1 MDRTSQFEIQLSNRT
16 GAVFSGR
23 PFFEQKG
30 SFMAKKI
37 IRLPRTKE
45 QKQANRERN
54 ERANRTILS
63 RTLILMVLCGVIAFV
78 PLIGTLYNLM
88 ITQHD
93 YYNEKAIKNQTR
105 STNLTAARGVIYDA
119 NMNVLASS
127 STVETVFI
135 DPNEI
140 AEQMKKPENSNLLDQ
155 IARGLGEILD
165 VEPSFVYEQAADK
178 QYRYKVISRKISEEL
193 ADEVRAFVS
202 ENKITGVYLETDLKR
217 YYPNSSLAA
226 QALGFVSS
234 DNNGSE
240 GLEAYYNEELSGTA
254 GKVVTSKGNYGSE
267 MPYTYEKYY
276 DASDG
281 CSLVTTI
288 DATVQAYVE
297 KNLQNAIDKYD
308 IKNGAFCIV
317 MDVNTGEI
325 KAMATLGSYDP
336 NNYLEIYDDAAAALL
351 ENERDA
357 ALSLPEASDAYKAAI
372 EQYKQDVASARM
384 AQWRNRCVSDGYEP
398 GSTFK
403 LITLASAIDSGAVTL
418 NDSFYCGG
426 QEKFAGREQ
435 ILNCWKSAGHGAQST
450 AQALG
455 NSCNI
460 AFGHIGLRMGGD
472 IFYDYLKAFGI
483 MEKTG
488 VDLPGEASGLFYE
501 RKYLNNPAQYG
512 TSYLITSSF
521 GQSFRI
527 TPMQLVRSVA
537 AIVNGGYVLE
547 PYIVSEVLDDDGN
560 MVERNEKTVL
570 RQVISQQTSETMRSL
585 MEQVVTEGTASAA
598 KTPGYRVGGK
608 TGTSEKLDEYDED
621 GNQVKDKIVSFI
633 GVAPIDDPKYV
644 VLVALDTPAYSQDS
658 EKYTLH
664 GMYISGGLMAAP
676 TVRDIFLDILPYLG
690 VEPDY
695 DSEDIRGINFTVPDV
710 ISMDESEAAALLA
723 EKTIT
728 YRIVGTGSTVT
739 DQLPAPGSQVPG
751 NSQIILYMGAEK
763 QQTVVEVPDFIGCSV
778 ADVNYLAANA
788 GLYVQ
793 AKGTDRTDVY
803 VLAAYQ
809 DIEPGTEVDR
819 GTTITVEF
827 SSTGASD

>member
-1 MDRTSQFEIQLSNRT
+1 
-16 GAVFSGR
+16 
-23 PFFEQKG
+23 
-30 SFMAKKI
+30 MARKI

-45 QKQANRERN
+45 QKQANREQN
-54 ERANRTILS
+54 QRANRTILR
-63 RTLILMVLCGVIAFV
+63 RTLVLMVLCGIVAFV
-78 PLIGTLYNLM
+78 PLIGTLYHLM
-88 ITQHD
+88 ITEHD

-105 STNLTAARGVIYDA
+105 STNLTATRGVIYDA

-140 AEQMKKPENSNLLDQ
+140 AEQMKQPENSNLLDQ

-178 QYRYKVISRKISEEL
+178 QYRYKVIKRKISEEL
-193 ADEVRAFVS
+193 ADEVRAFIS
-202 ENKITGVYLETDLKR
+202 ENSITGVYLETDLKR

-240 GLEAYYNEELSGTA
+240 GLEAYYNDELSGTA

-267 MPYTYEKYY
+267 MLYTYEKYY

-281 CSLVTTI
+281 SSLITTI
-288 DATVQAYVE
+288 DSTVQAYVE

-336 NNYLEIYDDAAAALL
+336 NNYLEIYDDTTALLL
-351 ENERDA
+351 ENERAA
-357 ALSLPEASDAYKAAI
+357 ALALPEASAAYEAAI
-372 EQYKQDVASARM
+372 ETYKQDVAAARM

-403 LITLASAIDSGAVTL
+403 LITLASALDSGTVTL

-426 QEKFAGREQ
+426 QEKFTGREQ
-435 ILNCWKSAGHGAQST
+435 ILNCWKSAGHGAQTT

-472 IFYDYLKAFGI
+472 TFYDYLKSFGV

-501 RKYLNNPAQYG
+501 RKYLNDPANYG

-527 TPMQLVRSVA
+527 TPMQLVRAVA

-547 PYIVSEVLDDDGN
+547 PYIVSEVVDADGN
-560 MVERNEKTVL
+560 TVEKNEKTVL
-570 RQVISQQTSETMRSL
+570 RQVISQQTSETMRTL

-598 KTPGYRVGGK
+598 RTPGYRVGGK
-608 TGTSEKLDEYDED
+608 TGTSEKLDEYDEN
-621 GNQVKDKIVSFI
+621 GQQVKDKIVSFV

-644 VLVALDTPAYSQDS
+644 VLVALDTPAYSENS
-658 EKYTLH
+658 EKYTVH

-695 DSEDIRGINFTVPDV
+695 GSEDIRGVNFTVPDV
-710 ISMDESEAAALLA
+710 IGMDETEAGELLA

-728 YRIVGTGSTVT
+728 YRVVGSGSVVT
-739 DQLPAPGSQVPG
+739 DQLPVAGSQVPG

-763 QQTVVEVPDFIGCSV
+763 QATRVEVPDFIGCSV
-778 ADVNYLAANA
+778 ADVNYLASNA

-809 DIEPGTEVDR
+809 DIDPGTEVDR

>member
-1 MDRTSQFEIQLSNRT
+1 
-16 GAVFSGR
+16 
-23 PFFEQKG
+23 
-30 SFMAKKI
+30 MARKI

-45 QKQANRERN
+45 QKQANREQN
-54 ERANRTILS
+54 QRANRTILR
-63 RTLILMVLCGVIAFV
+63 RTLVLMVLCGIVAFV
-78 PLIGTLYNLM
+78 PLIGTLYHLM
-88 ITQHD
+88 ITEHD

-105 STNLTAARGVIYDA
+105 STNLTATRGVIYDA

-140 AEQMKKPENSNLLDQ
+140 AEQMKQPENSNLLDQ

-178 QYRYKVISRKISEEL
+178 QYRYKVIKRKISEEL
-193 ADEVRAFVS
+193 ADEVRAFIS
-202 ENKITGVYLETDLKR
+202 ENSITGVYLETDLKR

-267 MPYTYEKYY
+267 MLYTYEKYY

-281 CSLVTTI
+281 SSLITTI
-288 DATVQAYVE
+288 DSTVQAYVE

-325 KAMATLGSYDP
+325 KAKATLGSYDP
-336 NNYLEIYDDAAAALL
+336 NNYLEIYDDTTALLL
-351 ENERDA
+351 ENERAA
-357 ALSLPEASDAYKAAI
+357 ALALPEASAAYEAAI
-372 EQYKQDVASARM
+372 ETYKQDVAAARM
-384 AQWRNRCVSDGYEP
+384 AQWRNRCVSDGYVP

-403 LITLASAIDSGAVTL
+403 LITLASALDSGAVTL

-426 QEKFAGREQ
+426 QEKFTGREQ
-435 ILNCWKSAGHGAQST
+435 ILNCWKSAGHGAQTT

-472 IFYDYLKAFGI
+472 TFYDYLKSFGV

-501 RKYLNNPAQYG
+501 RKYLNDPANYG

-527 TPMQLVRSVA
+527 TPMQLVRAVA

-547 PYIVSEVLDDDGN
+547 PYIVSEVVDADGN
-560 MVERNEKTVL
+560 TVEKNEKTVL
-570 RQVISQQTSETMRSL
+570 RQVISQQTSETMRTL

-598 KTPGYRVGGK
+598 RTPGYRVGGK
-608 TGTSEKLDEYDED
+608 TGTSEKLDEYDEN
-621 GNQVKDKIVSFI
+621 GQQVKDKIVSFV

-644 VLVALDTPAYSQDS
+644 VLVALDTPAYSENS
-658 EKYTLH
+658 EKYTVH

-695 DSEDIRGINFTVPDV
+695 GSEDIRGVNFTVPDV
-710 ISMDESEAAALLA
+710 IGMDETEAGELLA

-728 YRIVGTGSTVT
+728 YRVVGTGSVVT
-739 DQLPAPGSQVPG
+739 DQLPVAGSQVPG

-763 QQTVVEVPDFIGCSV
+763 QATRVEVPDFIGCSV
-778 ADVNYLAANA
+778 ADVNYLASNA

-809 DIEPGTEVDR
+809 DIDPGTEVDR

>member
-1 MDRTSQFEIQLSNRT
+1 
-16 GAVFSGR
+16 
-23 PFFEQKG
+23 
-30 SFMAKKI
+30 MARKI

-45 QKQANRERN
+45 QKQANREQN
-54 ERANRTILS
+54 QRANRTILR
-63 RTLILMVLCGVIAFV
+63 RTLVLMVLCGIVAFV
-78 PLIGTLYNLM
+78 PLIGTLYHLM
-88 ITQHD
+88 ITEHD

-105 STNLTAARGVIYDA
+105 STNLTATRGVIYDA

-140 AEQMKKPENSNLLDQ
+140 AEQMKQPENSNLLDQ

-178 QYRYKVISRKISEEL
+178 QYRYKVIKRKISEEL
-193 ADEVRAFVS
+193 ADEVRAFIS
-202 ENKITGVYLETDLKR
+202 ENSITGVYLETDLKR

-267 MPYTYEKYY
+267 MLYTYEKYY

-281 CSLVTTI
+281 SSLITTI
-288 DATVQAYVE
+288 DSTVQAYVE

-336 NNYLEIYDDAAAALL
+336 NNYLEIYDDTTALLL
-351 ENERDA
+351 ENERAA
-357 ALSLPEASDAYKAAI
+357 ALALPEASAAYEAAI
-372 EQYKQDVASARM
+372 ETYKQDVAAARM

-403 LITLASAIDSGAVTL
+403 LITLASALDSGAVTL
-418 NDSFYCGG
+418 NDSFYCSG
-426 QEKFAGREQ
+426 QEKFTGRKQ
-435 ILNCWKSAGHGAQST
+435 ILNCWKSAGHGAQTT

-472 IFYDYLKAFGI
+472 TFYDYLKSFGV

-501 RKYLNNPAQYG
+501 RKYLNDPANYG

-527 TPMQLVRSVA
+527 TPMQLVRAVA

-547 PYIVSEVLDDDGN
+547 PYIVSEVVDADGN
-560 MVERNEKTVL
+560 TVEKNEKTVL
-570 RQVISQQTSETMRSL
+570 RQVISQQTSETMRTL

-598 KTPGYRVGGK
+598 RTPGYRVGGK
-608 TGTSEKLDEYDED
+608 TGTSEKLDEYDEN
-621 GNQVKDKIVSFI
+621 GQQVKDKIVSFV

-644 VLVALDTPAYSQDS
+644 VLVALDTPAYSENS
-658 EKYTLH
+658 EKYTVH

-695 DSEDIRGINFTVPDV
+695 GSEDIRGVNFTVPDV
-710 ISMDESEAAALLA
+710 IGMDETEAGELLA

-728 YRIVGTGSTVT
+728 YRVVGSGSVVT
-739 DQLPAPGSQVPG
+739 DQLPVAGSQVPG

-763 QQTVVEVPDFIGCSV
+763 QATRVEVPDFIGCSV
-778 ADVNYLAANA
+778 ADVNYLASNA

-809 DIEPGTEVDR
+809 DIDPGTEVDR

>member
-1 MDRTSQFEIQLSNRT
+1 
-16 GAVFSGR
+16 
-23 PFFEQKG
+23 
-30 SFMAKKI
+30 MARKI

-45 QKQANRERN
+45 QKQANREQN
-54 ERANRTILS
+54 QRANRTILR
-63 RTLILMVLCGVIAFV
+63 RTLVLMVLCGIVAFV
-78 PLIGTLYNLM
+78 PLIGTLYHLM
-88 ITQHD
+88 ITEHD

-105 STNLTAARGVIYDA
+105 STNLAATRGVIYDA

-140 AEQMKKPENSNLLDQ
+140 AEQMKQPENSNLLDQ

-178 QYRYKVISRKISEEL
+178 QYRYKVIKRKISEEL
-193 ADEVRAFVS
+193 ADEVRAFIS
-202 ENKITGVYLETDLKR
+202 ENSITGVYLETDLKR

-267 MPYTYEKYY
+267 MLYTYEKYY

-281 CSLVTTI
+281 SSLITTI
-288 DATVQAYVE
+288 DSTVQAYVE

-336 NNYLEIYDDAAAALL
+336 NNYLEIYDDTTALLL
-351 ENERDA
+351 ENERAA
-357 ALSLPEASDAYKAAI
+357 ALALPEASAAYEAAI
-372 EQYKQDVASARM
+372 ETYKQDVAAARM

-403 LITLASAIDSGAVTL
+403 LITLASALDSGAVTL

-426 QEKFAGREQ
+426 QEKFTGREQ
-435 ILNCWKSAGHGAQST
+435 ILNCWKSAGHGAQTT

-472 IFYDYLKAFGI
+472 TFYDYLKSFGV

-501 RKYLNNPAQYG
+501 RKYLNDPANYG

-527 TPMQLVRSVA
+527 TPMQLVRAVA

-547 PYIVSEVLDDDGN
+547 PYIVSEVVDADGN
-560 MVERNEKTVL
+560 TVEKNEKTVL
-570 RQVISQQTSETMRSL
+570 RQVISQQTSETMRTL

-598 KTPGYRVGGK
+598 RTPGYRVGGK
-608 TGTSEKLDEYDED
+608 TGTSEKLDEYDEN
-621 GNQVKDKIVSFI
+621 GQQVKDKIVSFV

-644 VLVALDTPAYSQDS
+644 VLVALDTPAYSENS
-658 EKYTLH
+658 EKYTVH

-695 DSEDIRGINFTVPDV
+695 GSEDIRGVNFTVPDV
-710 ISMDESEAAALLA
+710 IGMDETEAGELLA

-728 YRIVGTGSTVT
+728 YRVVGTGSVVT
-739 DQLPAPGSQVPG
+739 DQLPVAGSQVPG

-763 QQTVVEVPDFIGCSV
+763 QATRVEVPDFIGCSV
-778 ADVNYLAANA
+778 ADVNYLASNA

-809 DIEPGTEVDR
+809 DIDPGTEVDR

>member
-1 MDRTSQFEIQLSNRT
+1 
-16 GAVFSGR
+16 
-23 PFFEQKG
+23 
-30 SFMAKKI
+30 MARKI

-45 QKQANRERN
+45 QKQANREQN
-54 ERANRTILS
+54 QRANRTILR
-63 RTLILMVLCGVIAFV
+63 RTLVLMVLCGIVAFV
-78 PLIGTLYNLM
+78 PLIGTLYHLM
-88 ITQHD
+88 ITEHD

-105 STNLTAARGVIYDA
+105 STNLTATRGVIYDA

-140 AEQMKKPENSNLLDQ
+140 AEQMKQPENSNLLDQ

-178 QYRYKVISRKISEEL
+178 QYRYKIIKRKISEEL
-193 ADEVRAFVS
+193 ADEVRAFIS
-202 ENKITGVYLETDLKR
+202 ENSITGVYLETDLKR

-267 MPYTYEKYY
+267 MLYTYEKYY

-281 CSLVTTI
+281 SSLITTI
-288 DATVQAYVE
+288 DSTVQAYVE

-336 NNYLEIYDDAAAALL
+336 NNYLEIYDDTTALLL
-351 ENERDA
+351 ENERAA
-357 ALSLPEASDAYKAAI
+357 ALALPEASAAYEAAI
-372 EQYKQDVASARM
+372 ETYKQDVAAARM

-403 LITLASAIDSGAVTL
+403 LITLASALDSGAVTL

-426 QEKFAGREQ
+426 QEKFTGREQ
-435 ILNCWKSAGHGAQST
+435 ILNCWKSAGHGAQTT

-472 IFYDYLKAFGI
+472 TFYDYLKSFGV

-501 RKYLNNPAQYG
+501 RKYLNDPANYG

-527 TPMQLVRSVA
+527 TPMQLVRAVA

-547 PYIVSEVLDDDGN
+547 PYIVSEVVDADGN
-560 MVERNEKTVL
+560 TVEKNEKTVL
-570 RQVISQQTSETMRSL
+570 RQVISQQTSETMRTL

-598 KTPGYRVGGK
+598 RTPGYRVGGK
-608 TGTSEKLDEYDED
+608 TGTSEKLDEYDEN
-621 GNQVKDKIVSFI
+621 GQQVKDKIVSFV

-644 VLVALDTPAYSQDS
+644 VLVALDTPAYSENS
-658 EKYTLH
+658 EKYTVH

-695 DSEDIRGINFTVPDV
+695 GSEDIRGVNFTVPDV
-710 ISMDESEAAALLA
+710 IGMDETEAGELLA

-728 YRIVGTGSTVT
+728 YRVVGTGSVVT
-739 DQLPAPGSQVPG
+739 DQLPVAGSQVPG

-763 QQTVVEVPDFIGCSV
+763 QATRVEVPDFIGCSV
-778 ADVNYLAANA
+778 ADVNYLASNA

-809 DIEPGTEVDR
+809 DIDPGTEVDR

>member
-1 MDRTSQFEIQLSNRT
+1 
-16 GAVFSGR
+16 
-23 PFFEQKG
+23 
-30 SFMAKKI
+30 MARKI

-45 QKQANRERN
+45 QKQANREQN
-54 ERANRTILS
+54 QRANRTILR
-63 RTLILMVLCGVIAFV
+63 RTLVLMVLCGIVAFV
-78 PLIGTLYNLM
+78 PLIGTLYHLM
-88 ITQHD
+88 ITEHD

-105 STNLTAARGVIYDA
+105 STNLTATRGVIYDA

-140 AEQMKKPENSNLLDQ
+140 AEQMKQPENSNLLDQ

-178 QYRYKVISRKISEEL
+178 QYRYKVIKRKISEEL
-193 ADEVRAFVS
+193 ADEVRAFIS
-202 ENKITGVYLETDLKR
+202 ENSITGVYLETDLKR

-240 GLEAYYNEELSGTA
+240 GLEAYYNEELSGAA

-267 MPYTYEKYY
+267 MLYTYEKYY

-281 CSLVTTI
+281 SSLITTI
-288 DATVQAYVE
+288 DSTVQAYVE

-336 NNYLEIYDDAAAALL
+336 NNYLEIYDDTTALLL
-351 ENERDA
+351 ENERAA
-357 ALSLPEASDAYKAAI
+357 ALALPEASAAYEAAI
-372 EQYKQDVASARM
+372 ETYKQDVAAARM

-403 LITLASAIDSGAVTL
+403 LITLASALDSGAVTL

-426 QEKFAGREQ
+426 QEKFTGREQ
-435 ILNCWKSAGHGAQST
+435 ILNCWKSAGHGAQTT

-472 IFYDYLKAFGI
+472 TFYDYLKSFGV

-501 RKYLNNPAQYG
+501 RKYLNDPANYG

-527 TPMQLVRSVA
+527 TPMQLVRAVA

-547 PYIVSEVLDDDGN
+547 PYIVSEVVDADGN
-560 MVERNEKTVL
+560 TVEKNEKTVL
-570 RQVISQQTSETMRSL
+570 RQVISQQTSETMRTL

-598 KTPGYRVGGK
+598 RTPGYHVGGK
-608 TGTSEKLDEYDED
+608 TGTSEKLDEYDEN
-621 GNQVKDKIVSFI
+621 GQQVKDKIVSFV

-644 VLVALDTPAYSQDS
+644 VLVALDTPAYSENS
-658 EKYTLH
+658 EKYTVH

-695 DSEDIRGINFTVPDV
+695 GSEDIRGVNFTVPDV
-710 ISMDESEAAALLA
+710 IGMDETEAGELLA

-728 YRIVGTGSTVT
+728 YRVVGTGSVVT
-739 DQLPAPGSQVPG
+739 DQLPVAGSQVPG

-763 QQTVVEVPDFIGCSV
+763 QATRVEVPDFIGCSV
-778 ADVNYLAANA
+778 ADVNYLASNA

-809 DIEPGTEVDR
+809 DIDPGTEVDR

>member
-1 MDRTSQFEIQLSNRT
+1 
-16 GAVFSGR
+16 
-23 PFFEQKG
+23 
-30 SFMAKKI
+30 MARKI

-45 QKQANRERN
+45 QKQANREQN
-54 ERANRTILS
+54 QRANRTILR
-63 RTLILMVLCGVIAFV
+63 RTLVLMVLCGIVAFV
-78 PLIGTLYNLM
+78 PLIGTLYHLM
-88 ITQHD
+88 ITEHD

-105 STNLTAARGVIYDA
+105 STNLTATRGVIYDA

-140 AEQMKKPENSNLLDQ
+140 AEQMKQPENSNLLDQ

-178 QYRYKVISRKISEEL
+178 QYRYKVIKRKISEEL
-193 ADEVRAFVS
+193 ADEVRAFIS
-202 ENKITGVYLETDLKR
+202 ENSITGVYLETDLKR

-267 MPYTYEKYY
+267 MLYTYEKYY

-281 CSLVTTI
+281 SSLITTI
-288 DATVQAYVE
+288 DSTVQAYVE

-336 NNYLEIYDDAAAALL
+336 NNYLEIYDDTTALLL
-351 ENERDA
+351 ENERAA
-357 ALSLPEASDAYKAAI
+357 ALALPEASAAYEAAI
-372 EQYKQDVASARM
+372 ETYKQDVAAARM

-403 LITLASAIDSGAVTL
+403 LITLASALDSGAVTL

-426 QEKFAGREQ
+426 QEKFTGREQ
-435 ILNCWKSAGHGAQST
+435 ILNCWKSAGHGAQTT

-455 NSCNI
+455 NSCSI

-472 IFYDYLKAFGI
+472 TFYDYLKSFGV

-501 RKYLNNPAQYG
+501 RKYLNDPANYG

-527 TPMQLVRSVA
+527 TPMQLVRAVA

-547 PYIVSEVLDDDGN
+547 PYIVSEVVDADGN
-560 MVERNEKTVL
+560 TVEKNEKTVL
-570 RQVISQQTSETMRSL
+570 RQVISQQTSETMRTL

-598 KTPGYRVGGK
+598 RTPGYRVGGK
-608 TGTSEKLDEYDED
+608 TGTSEKLDEYDEN
-621 GNQVKDKIVSFI
+621 GQQVKDKIVSFV

-644 VLVALDTPAYSQDS
+644 VLVALDTPAYSENS
-658 EKYTLH
+658 EKYTVH

-695 DSEDIRGINFTVPDV
+695 GSEDIRGVNFTVPDV
-710 ISMDESEAAALLA
+710 IGMDETEAGELLA

-728 YRIVGTGSTVT
+728 YRVVGTGSVVT
-739 DQLPAPGSQVPG
+739 DQLPVAGSQVPG

-763 QQTVVEVPDFIGCSV
+763 QATRVEVPDFIGCSV
-778 ADVNYLAANA
+778 ADVNYLASNA

-809 DIEPGTEVDR
+809 DIDPGTEVDR

>member
-1 MDRTSQFEIQLSNRT
+1 
-16 GAVFSGR
+16 
-23 PFFEQKG
+23 
-30 SFMAKKI
+30 MAKKI

-45 QKQANRERN
+45 QQQANRERN

-63 RTLILMVLCGVIAFV
+63 RTLILMILCGVIAFI

-193 ADEVRAFVS
+193 ADEVRAFIS
-202 ENKITGVYLETDLKR
+202 ENKITGVYLESDLKR

-240 GLEAYYNEELSGTA
+240 GLEAYYNDELSGTA

-267 MPYTYEKYY
+267 MLYTYEKYY

-281 CSLVTTI
+281 SSLITTI
-288 DATVQAYVE
+288 DSTVQAYVE

-336 NNYLEIYDDAAAALL
+336 NNYLEIYDDTTALLL
-351 ENERDA
+351 ENERAA
-357 ALSLPEASDAYKAAI
+357 ALALPEASAAYEAAI
-372 EQYKQDVASARM
+372 ETYKQDVAAARM

-403 LITLASAIDSGAVTL
+403 LITLASALDSGAVTL

-426 QEKFAGREQ
+426 QEKFTGREQ
-435 ILNCWKSAGHGAQST
+435 ILNCWKSAGHGAQTT

-472 IFYDYLKAFGI
+472 TFYDYLKSFGI

-501 RKYLNNPAQYG
+501 RKYLNDPANYG

-527 TPMQLVRSVA
+527 TPMQLVRAVA

-547 PYIVSEVLDDDGN
+547 PYIVSEVVDADGN
-560 MVERNEKTVL
+560 TVEKNEKTVL
-570 RQVISQQTSETMRSL
+570 RQVISQQTSETMRTL

-598 KTPGYRVGGK
+598 RTPGYRVGGK
-608 TGTSEKLDEYDED
+608 TGTSEKLDEYDEN
-621 GNQVKDKIVSFI
+621 GQQVKDKIVSFV

-644 VLVALDTPAYSQDS
+644 VLVALDTPAYSENS
-658 EKYTLH
+658 EKYTVH

-695 DSEDIRGINFTVPDV
+695 GSEDIRGVNFTVPDV
-710 ISMDESEAAALLA
+710 IGMDETEAGELLA

-728 YRIVGTGSTVT
+728 YRVVGTGSVVT
-739 DQLPAPGSQVPG
+739 DQLPVAGSQVPG

-763 QQTVVEVPDFIGCSV
+763 QATRVEVPDFIGCSV
-778 ADVNYLAANA
+778 ADVNYLASNA

-809 DIEPGTEVDR
+809 DIDPGTEVDR

>member
-1 MDRTSQFEIQLSNRT
+1 
-16 GAVFSGR
+16 
-23 PFFEQKG
+23 
-30 SFMAKKI
+30 MAKKI

-45 QKQANRERN
+45 QIQANKEKN
-54 ERANRTILS
+54 QRANRTILR
-63 RTLILMVLCGVIAFV
+63 RTLVLMIVCGIVVFI
-78 PLIGTLYNLM
+78 PLIATLYNLM
-88 ITQHD
+88 ITEHD
-93 YYNEKAIKNQTR
+93 YYEERAIKNQTR
-105 STNLTAARGVIYDA
+105 STSLSASRGVIYDA

-178 QYRYKVISRKISEEL
+178 QYRYKIIKRKIPEEL
-193 ADEVRAFVS
+193 ADKVRAFIS
-202 ENKITGVYLETDLKR
+202 ENEITGVYLETDLQR

-226 QALGFVSS
+226 QAIGFVSS
-234 DNNGSE
+234 DNTGSE
-240 GLEAYYNEELSGTA
+240 GLEAYYNDELSGTA

-267 MPYTYEKYY
+267 MLYTYEKYY

-336 NNYLEIYDDAAAALL
+336 NNYLEIYDESVDLML
-351 ENERDA
+351 ENEHDA
-357 ALSLPEASDAYKAAI
+357 AISLPEASDAYKAAI
-372 EQYKQDVASARM
+372 EQNNADVAAARL

-403 LITLASAIDSGAVTL
+403 LITLASALDSGAITL

-426 QEKFAGREQ
+426 QEKFAGRDQ
-435 ILNCWKSAGHGAQST
+435 ILNCWKSAGHGAQTT

-460 AFGHIGLRMGGD
+460 AFGHIGMRMGGD
-472 IFYDYLKAFGI
+472 TFYDYLKAFGI

-488 VDLPGEASGLFYE
+488 VDLPGEGRGLFYD
-501 RKYLNNPAQYG
+501 KKTLTDTATYG

-537 AIVNGGYVLE
+537 AIVNGGYVLQ
-547 PYIVSEVLDDDGN
+547 PYVVSEVLDENGN
-560 MVERNEKTVL
+560 TVQTNEKTVL
-570 RQVISQQTSETMRSL
+570 RQVISQQTSETMRDL
-585 MEQVVTEGTASAA
+585 MEKVVTEGTASAA

-608 TGTSEKLDEYDED
+608 TGTSEKLDEYDEN
-621 GNQVKDKIVSFI
+621 GQQVKDKIVSFV

-644 VLVALDTPAYSQDS
+644 VLVALDTPAYSQNS
-658 EKYTLH
+658 EKYTVH

-695 DSEDIRGINFTVPDV
+695 SSEDIRGVNFTVPDV
-710 ISMDESEAAALLA
+710 IGMSETEAAALLS

-728 YRIVGTGSTVT
+728 YRTVGSGAVVT
-739 DQLPAPGSQVPG
+739 DQLPAAGNQVPG
-751 NSQIILYMGAEK
+751 NSEIILYFGAEK
-763 QQTVVEVPDFIGCSV
+763 QQTMVEVPDFSGCSV

-809 DIEPGTEVDR
+809 DIEAGTEVDR

>member
-1 MDRTSQFEIQLSNRT
+1 
-16 GAVFSGR
+16 
-23 PFFEQKG
+23 
-30 SFMAKKI
+30 MARKI

-45 QKQANRERN
+45 QKQANREQN
-54 ERANRTILS
+54 QRANRTILR
-63 RTLILMVLCGVIAFV
+63 RTLVLMVLCGIVAFV
-78 PLIGTLYNLM
+78 PLIGTLYHLM
-88 ITQHD
+88 ITEHD

-105 STNLTAARGVIYDA
+105 STNLTATRGVIYDA

-140 AEQMKKPENSNLLDQ
+140 AEQMKQPENSNLLDQ

-178 QYRYKVISRKISEEL
+178 QYRYKVIKRKISEEL
-193 ADEVRAFVS
+193 ADEVRAFIS
-202 ENKITGVYLETDLKR
+202 ENSITGVYLETDLKR

-267 MPYTYEKYY
+267 MLYTYEKYY

-281 CSLVTTI
+281 SSLITTI
-288 DATVQAYVE
+288 DSTVQAYVE

-336 NNYLEIYDDAAAALL
+336 NNYLEIYDDTTALLL
-351 ENERDA
+351 ENERAA
-357 ALSLPEASDAYKAAI
+357 ALALPEASAAYEAAI
-372 EQYKQDVASARM
+372 ETYKQDVAAARM

-403 LITLASAIDSGAVTL
+403 LITLASALDSGAVTL

-426 QEKFAGREQ
+426 QEKFTGREQ
-435 ILNCWKSAGHGAQST
+435 ILNCWKSAGHGAQTT

-472 IFYDYLKAFGI
+472 TFYDYLKSFGV

-501 RKYLNNPAQYG
+501 RKYLNDPANYG

-527 TPMQLVRSVA
+527 TPMQLVRAVA

-547 PYIVSEVLDDDGN
+547 PYIVSEVVDADGN
-560 MVERNEKTVL
+560 TVEKNEKTVL
-570 RQVISQQTSETMRSL
+570 RQVISQQTSETMRTL

-598 KTPGYRVGGK
+598 QTPGYRVGGK
-608 TGTSEKLDEYDED
+608 TGTSEKLDEYDEN
-621 GNQVKDKIVSFI
+621 GQQVKDKIVSFV

-644 VLVALDTPAYSQDS
+644 VLVALDTPAYSENS
-658 EKYTLH
+658 EKYTVH

-695 DSEDIRGINFTVPDV
+695 GSEDIRGVNFTVPDV
-710 ISMDESEAAALLA
+710 IGMDEAEAGELLA

-728 YRIVGTGSTVT
+728 YRVVGTGSVVT
-739 DQLPAPGSQVPG
+739 DQLPVAGSQVPG

-763 QQTVVEVPDFIGCSV
+763 QATRVEVPDFIGCSV
-778 ADVNYLAANA
+778 ADVNYLASNA

-809 DIEPGTEVDR
+809 DIDPGTEVDR

>member
-1 MDRTSQFEIQLSNRT
+1 
-16 GAVFSGR
+16 
-23 PFFEQKG
+23 
-30 SFMAKKI
+30 MARKI

-45 QKQANRERN
+45 QKQANREQN
-54 ERANRTILS
+54 QRANRTILR
-63 RTLILMVLCGVIAFV
+63 RTLVLMVLCGVIAFV
-78 PLIGTLYNLM
+78 PLIGTLYHLM
-88 ITQHD
+88 ITEHD

-105 STNLTAARGVIYDA
+105 STNLTATRGVIYDA

-140 AEQMKKPENSNLLDQ
+140 AEQMKQPENSNLLDQ

-178 QYRYKVISRKISEEL
+178 QYRYKVIKRKISEEL
-193 ADEVRAFVS
+193 ADEVRAFIS
-202 ENKITGVYLETDLKR
+202 ENSITGVYLETDLKR

-267 MPYTYEKYY
+267 MLYTYEKYY

-281 CSLVTTI
+281 SSLITTI
-288 DATVQAYVE
+288 DSTVQAYVE

-336 NNYLEIYDDAAAALL
+336 NNYLEIYDDTTALLL
-351 ENERDA
+351 ENERAA
-357 ALSLPEASDAYKAAI
+357 ALALPEASAAYEAAI
-372 EQYKQDVASARM
+372 ETYKQDVAAARM

-403 LITLASAIDSGAVTL
+403 LITLASALDSGAVTL

-426 QEKFAGREQ
+426 QEKFTGREQ
-435 ILNCWKSAGHGAQST
+435 ILNCWKSAGHGAQTT

-472 IFYDYLKAFGI
+472 TFYDYLKSFGV

-501 RKYLNNPAQYG
+501 RKYLNDPANYG

-527 TPMQLVRSVA
+527 TPMQLVRAVA

-547 PYIVSEVLDDDGN
+547 PYIVSEVVDADGN
-560 MVERNEKTVL
+560 TVEKNEKTVL
-570 RQVISQQTSETMRSL
+570 RQVISQQTSETMCTL

-598 KTPGYRVGGK
+598 RTPGYHVGGK
-608 TGTSEKLDEYDED
+608 TGTSEKLDEYDEN
-621 GNQVKDKIVSFI
+621 GQQVKDKIVSFV

-644 VLVALDTPAYSQDS
+644 VLVALDTPAYSENS
-658 EKYTLH
+658 EKYTVH

-695 DSEDIRGINFTVPDV
+695 GSEDIRGVNFTVPDV
-710 ISMDESEAAALLA
+710 IGMDETEAGELLA

-728 YRIVGTGSTVT
+728 YRVVGSGSVVT
-739 DQLPAPGSQVPG
+739 DQLPVAGSQVPG

-763 QQTVVEVPDFIGCSV
+763 QATRVEVPDFIGCSV
-778 ADVNYLAANA
+778 ADVNYLASNA

-809 DIEPGTEVDR
+809 DIDPGTEVDR

>member
-1 MDRTSQFEIQLSNRT
+1 
-16 GAVFSGR
+16 
-23 PFFEQKG
+23 
-30 SFMAKKI
+30 MARKI

-45 QKQANRERN
+45 QKQANREQN
-54 ERANRTILS
+54 QRANRTILR
-63 RTLILMVLCGVIAFV
+63 RTLVLMVLCGVIAFV
-78 PLIGTLYNLM
+78 PLIGTLYHLM
-88 ITQHD
+88 ITEHD

-105 STNLTAARGVIYDA
+105 STNLTATRGVIYDA

-140 AEQMKKPENSNLLDQ
+140 AEQMKQPENSNLLDQ
-155 IARGLGEILD
+155 IARGLGDILD

-178 QYRYKVISRKISEEL
+178 QYRYKVIKRKISEEL
-193 ADEVRAFVS
+193 ADEVRAFIS
-202 ENKITGVYLETDLKR
+202 ENSITGVYLETDLKR

-267 MPYTYEKYY
+267 MLYTYEKYY

-281 CSLVTTI
+281 SSLITTI
-288 DATVQAYVE
+288 DSTVQAYVE

-336 NNYLEIYDDAAAALL
+336 NNYLEIYDDTTALLL
-351 ENERDA
+351 ENERAA
-357 ALSLPEASDAYKAAI
+357 ALALPEASAAYEAAI
-372 EQYKQDVASARM
+372 ETYKQDVAAARM

-403 LITLASAIDSGAVTL
+403 LITLASALDSGAVTL

-426 QEKFAGREQ
+426 QEKFTGREQ
-435 ILNCWKSAGHGAQST
+435 ILNCWKSAGHGAQTT

-472 IFYDYLKAFGI
+472 TFYDYLKSFGV

-501 RKYLNNPAQYG
+501 RKYLNDPANYG

-527 TPMQLVRSVA
+527 TPMQLVRAVA

-547 PYIVSEVLDDDGN
+547 PYIVSEVVDADGN
-560 MVERNEKTVL
+560 TVEKNEKTVL
-570 RQVISQQTSETMRSL
+570 RQVISQQTSETMRTL

-598 KTPGYRVGGK
+598 RTPGYRVGGK
-608 TGTSEKLDEYDED
+608 TGTSEKLDEYDEN
-621 GNQVKDKIVSFI
+621 GQQVKDKIVSFV

-644 VLVALDTPAYSQDS
+644 VLVALDTPAYSENS
-658 EKYTLH
+658 EKYTVH

-695 DSEDIRGINFTVPDV
+695 GSEDIRGVNFTVPDV
-710 ISMDESEAAALLA
+710 IGMDETEAGELLA

-728 YRIVGTGSTVT
+728 YRVVGTGSVVT
-739 DQLPAPGSQVPG
+739 DQLPVAGSQVPG

-763 QQTVVEVPDFIGCSV
+763 QATRVEVPDFIGCSV
-778 ADVNYLAANA
+778 ADVNYLASNA

-809 DIEPGTEVDR
+809 DIDPGTEVDR

>member
-1 MDRTSQFEIQLSNRT
+1 
-16 GAVFSGR
+16 
-23 PFFEQKG
+23 
-30 SFMAKKI
+30 MARKI

-45 QKQANRERN
+45 QKQANREQN
-54 ERANRTILS
+54 QRANRTILR
-63 RTLILMVLCGVIAFV
+63 RTLVLMVLCGVIAFV
-78 PLIGTLYNLM
+78 PLIGTLYHLM
-88 ITQHD
+88 ITEHD

-105 STNLTAARGVIYDA
+105 STNLTATRGVIYDA

-140 AEQMKKPENSNLLDQ
+140 AEQMKQPENSNLLDQ
-155 IARGLGEILD
+155 IAHGLGEILD

-178 QYRYKVISRKISEEL
+178 QYRYKVIKRKISEEL
-193 ADEVRAFVS
+193 ADEVRAFIS
-202 ENKITGVYLETDLKR
+202 ENSITGVYLETDLKR

-267 MPYTYEKYY
+267 MLYTYEKYY

-281 CSLVTTI
+281 SSLITTI
-288 DATVQAYVE
+288 DSTVQAYVE

-336 NNYLEIYDDAAAALL
+336 NNYLEIYDDTTALLL
-351 ENERDA
+351 ENERAA
-357 ALSLPEASDAYKAAI
+357 ALALPEASAAYEAAI
-372 EQYKQDVASARM
+372 ETYKQDVAAARM

-403 LITLASAIDSGAVTL
+403 LITLASALDSGAVTL
-418 NDSFYCGG
+418 NDSFYCSG
-426 QEKFAGREQ
+426 QEKFTGREQ
-435 ILNCWKSAGHGAQST
+435 ILNCWKSAGHGAQTT

-472 IFYDYLKAFGI
+472 TFYDYLKSFGI

-501 RKYLNNPAQYG
+501 RKYLNDPANYG

-527 TPMQLVRSVA
+527 TPMQLVRAVA

-547 PYIVSEVLDDDGN
+547 PYIVSEVVDADGN
-560 MVERNEKTVL
+560 TVEKNEKTVL
-570 RQVISQQTSETMRSL
+570 RQVISQQTSETMRTL

-598 KTPGYRVGGK
+598 RTPGYRVGGK
-608 TGTSEKLDEYDED
+608 TGTSEKLDEYDEN
-621 GNQVKDKIVSFI
+621 GQQVKDKIVSFV

-644 VLVALDTPAYSQDS
+644 VLVALDTPAYSENS
-658 EKYTLH
+658 EKYTVH

-695 DSEDIRGINFTVPDV
+695 GSEDIRGVNFTVPDV
-710 ISMDESEAAALLA
+710 IGMDETEAGELLA

-728 YRIVGTGSTVT
+728 YRVVGTGSVVT
-739 DQLPAPGSQVPG
+739 DQLPVAGSQVPG

-763 QQTVVEVPDFIGCSV
+763 QATRVEVPDFIGCSV
-778 ADVNYLAANA
+778 ADVNYLASNA

-809 DIEPGTEVDR
+809 DIDPGTEVDR

>member
-1 MDRTSQFEIQLSNRT
+1 
-16 GAVFSGR
+16 
-23 PFFEQKG
+23 
-30 SFMAKKI
+30 MARKI

-45 QKQANRERN
+45 QKQANREQN
-54 ERANRTILS
+54 QRANRTILR
-63 RTLILMVLCGVIAFV
+63 RTLVLMVLCGIVAFV
-78 PLIGTLYNLM
+78 PLIGTLYHLM
-88 ITQHD
+88 ITEHD

-105 STNLTAARGVIYDA
+105 STNLTATRGVIYDA

-140 AEQMKKPENSNLLDQ
+140 AEQMKQPENSNLLDQ

-178 QYRYKVISRKISEEL
+178 QYRYKVIKRKISEEL
-193 ADEVRAFVS
+193 ADEVRAFIS
-202 ENKITGVYLETDLKR
+202 ENSITGVYLETDLKR

-267 MPYTYEKYY
+267 MLYTYEKYY

-281 CSLVTTI
+281 SSLITTI
-288 DATVQAYVE
+288 DSTVQAYVE

-336 NNYLEIYDDAAAALL
+336 NNYLEIYDDTTALLL
-351 ENERDA
+351 ENERAA
-357 ALSLPEASDAYKAAI
+357 ALALPEASAAYEAAI
-372 EQYKQDVASARM
+372 ETYKQDVAAARM

-403 LITLASAIDSGAVTL
+403 LITLASALDSGAVTL

-426 QEKFAGREQ
+426 QEKFTGREQ

-472 IFYDYLKAFGI
+472 TFYDYLKSFGI

-501 RKYLNNPAQYG
+501 RKYLNDPANYG

-527 TPMQLVRSVA
+527 TPMQLVRAVA

-547 PYIVSEVLDDDGN
+547 PYIVSEVVDADGN
-560 MVERNEKTVL
+560 TVEKNEKTVL
-570 RQVISQQTSETMRSL
+570 RQVISQQTSETMRTL

-598 KTPGYRVGGK
+598 RTPGYRVGGK
-608 TGTSEKLDEYDED
+608 TGTSEKLDEYDEN
-621 GNQVKDKIVSFI
+621 GQQVKDKIVSFV
-633 GVAPIDDPKYV
+633 GVAPIDNPKYV
-644 VLVALDTPAYSQDS
+644 VLVALDTPAYSENS
-658 EKYTLH
+658 EKYTVH

-695 DSEDIRGINFTVPDV
+695 GSEDIRGVNFTVPDV
-710 ISMDESEAAALLA
+710 IGMDETEAGELLA

-728 YRIVGTGSTVT
+728 YRVVGTGSVVT
-739 DQLPAPGSQVPG
+739 DQLPVAGSQVPG

-763 QQTVVEVPDFIGCSV
+763 QATRVEVPDFIGCSV
-778 ADVNYLAANA
+778 ADVNYLASNA

-809 DIEPGTEVDR
+809 DIDPGTEVDR

>member
-1 MDRTSQFEIQLSNRT
+1 
-16 GAVFSGR
+16 
-23 PFFEQKG
+23 
-30 SFMAKKI
+30 MARKI

-45 QKQANRERN
+45 QKQANREQN
-54 ERANRTILS
+54 QRANRTILR
-63 RTLILMVLCGVIAFV
+63 RTLVLMVLCGVIAFV
-78 PLIGTLYNLM
+78 PLIGTLYHLM
-88 ITQHD
+88 ITEHD

-105 STNLTAARGVIYDA
+105 STNLTATRGVIYDA

-140 AEQMKKPENSNLLDQ
+140 AEQMKQPENSNLLDQ

-178 QYRYKVISRKISEEL
+178 QYRYKVIKRKISEEL
-193 ADEVRAFVS
+193 ADEVRAFNS
-202 ENKITGVYLETDLKR
+202 ENSITGVYLETDLKR

-267 MPYTYEKYY
+267 MLYTYEKYY

-281 CSLVTTI
+281 SSLITTI
-288 DATVQAYVE
+288 DSTVQAYVE

-336 NNYLEIYDDAAAALL
+336 NNYLEIYDDTTALLL
-351 ENERDA
+351 ENERAA
-357 ALSLPEASDAYKAAI
+357 ALALPEASAAYEAAI
-372 EQYKQDVASARM
+372 ETYKQDVAAARM

-403 LITLASAIDSGAVTL
+403 LITLASALDSGAVTL

-426 QEKFAGREQ
+426 QEKFTGREQ
-435 ILNCWKSAGHGAQST
+435 ILNCWKSAGHGAQTT

-472 IFYDYLKAFGI
+472 TFYDYLKSFGV

-501 RKYLNNPAQYG
+501 RKYLNDPANYG

-527 TPMQLVRSVA
+527 TPMQLVRAVA

-547 PYIVSEVLDDDGN
+547 PYIVSEVVDADGN
-560 MVERNEKTVL
+560 TVEKNEKTVL
-570 RQVISQQTSETMRSL
+570 RQVISQQTSETMRTL

-598 KTPGYRVGGK
+598 RTPGYHVGGK
-608 TGTSEKLDEYDED
+608 TGTSEKLDEYDEN
-621 GNQVKDKIVSFI
+621 GQQVKDKIVSFV

-644 VLVALDTPAYSQDS
+644 VLVALDTPAYSENS
-658 EKYTLH
+658 EKYTVH

-695 DSEDIRGINFTVPDV
+695 GSEDIRGVNFTVPDV
-710 ISMDESEAAALLA
+710 IGMDETEAGELLA

-728 YRIVGTGSTVT
+728 YRVVGTGSVVT
-739 DQLPAPGSQVPG
+739 DQLPVAGSQVPG

-763 QQTVVEVPDFIGCSV
+763 QATRVEVPDFIGCSV
-778 ADVNYLAANA
+778 ADVNYLASNA

-809 DIEPGTEVDR
+809 DIDPGTEVDR

>member
-1 MDRTSQFEIQLSNRT
+1 
-16 GAVFSGR
+16 
-23 PFFEQKG
+23 
-30 SFMAKKI
+30 MARKI

-45 QKQANRERN
+45 QKQANREQN
-54 ERANRTILS
+54 QRANRTILR
-63 RTLILMVLCGVIAFV
+63 RTLVLMVLCGIVAFV
-78 PLIGTLYNLM
+78 PLIGTLYHLM
-88 ITQHD
+88 ITEHD

-105 STNLTAARGVIYDA
+105 STNLTATRGVIYDA

-140 AEQMKKPENSNLLDQ
+140 AEQMKQPENSNLLDQ

-178 QYRYKVISRKISEEL
+178 QYRYKVIKRKISEEL

-202 ENKITGVYLETDLKR
+202 ENSITGVYLETDLKR

-267 MPYTYEKYY
+267 MLYTYEKYY

-281 CSLVTTI
+281 SSLITTI
-288 DATVQAYVE
+288 DSTVQAYVE

-336 NNYLEIYDDAAAALL
+336 NNYLEIYDDTTALLL
-351 ENERDA
+351 ENERAA
-357 ALSLPEASDAYKAAI
+357 ALALPEASAAYEAAI
-372 EQYKQDVASARM
+372 ETYKQDVAAARM

-403 LITLASAIDSGAVTL
+403 LITLASALDSGAVTL
-418 NDSFYCGG
+418 NDSFYCSG
-426 QEKFAGREQ
+426 QEKFTGRKQ
-435 ILNCWKSAGHGAQST
+435 ILNCWKSAGHGAQTT

-472 IFYDYLKAFGI
+472 TFYDYLKSFGV

-501 RKYLNNPAQYG
+501 RKYLNDPANYG
-512 TSYLITSSF
+512 RSYLITSSF

-527 TPMQLVRSVA
+527 TPMQLVRAVA

-547 PYIVSEVLDDDGN
+547 PYIVSEVVDADGN
-560 MVERNEKTVL
+560 TVEKNEKTVL
-570 RQVISQQTSETMRSL
+570 RQVISQQTSETMRTL

-598 KTPGYRVGGK
+598 RTPGYRVGGK
-608 TGTSEKLDEYDED
+608 TGTSEKLDEYDEN
-621 GNQVKDKIVSFI
+621 GQQVKDKIVSFV

-644 VLVALDTPAYSQDS
+644 VLVALDTPAYSENS
-658 EKYTLH
+658 EKYTVH

-695 DSEDIRGINFTVPDV
+695 GSEDIRGVNFTVPDV
-710 ISMDESEAAALLA
+710 IGMDETEAGELLA

-728 YRIVGTGSTVT
+728 YRVVGSGSVVT
-739 DQLPAPGSQVPG
+739 DQLPVAGSQVPG

-763 QQTVVEVPDFIGCSV
+763 QATRVEVPDFIGCSV
-778 ADVNYLAANA
+778 ADVNYLASNA

-809 DIEPGTEVDR
+809 DIDPGTEVDR

>member
-1 MDRTSQFEIQLSNRT
+1 
-16 GAVFSGR
+16 
-23 PFFEQKG
+23 
-30 SFMAKKI
+30 MARKI

-45 QKQANRERN
+45 QKQANREQN
-54 ERANRTILS
+54 QRANRTILR
-63 RTLILMVLCGVIAFV
+63 RTLVLMVLCGIVAFV
-78 PLIGTLYNLM
+78 PLIGTLYHLM
-88 ITQHD
+88 ITEHD

-105 STNLTAARGVIYDA
+105 STNLTATRGVIYDA

-140 AEQMKKPENSNLLDQ
+140 AEQMKQPENSNLLDQ

-178 QYRYKVISRKISEEL
+178 QYRYKVIKRKISEEL
-193 ADEVRAFVS
+193 ADEVRAFIS
-202 ENKITGVYLETDLKR
+202 ENSITGVYLETDLKR

-267 MPYTYEKYY
+267 MLYTYEKYY

-281 CSLVTTI
+281 SSLITTI
-288 DATVQAYVE
+288 DSTVQAYVE

-336 NNYLEIYDDAAAALL
+336 NNYLEIYDDTTALLL
-351 ENERDA
+351 ENERAA
-357 ALSLPEASDAYKAAI
+357 ALALPEASAAYEAAI
-372 EQYKQDVASARM
+372 ETYKQDVAAARM
-384 AQWRNRCVSDGYEP
+384 AQWRNRCVSDGNEP

-403 LITLASAIDSGAVTL
+403 LITLASALDSGAVTL

-426 QEKFAGREQ
+426 QEKFTGREQ
-435 ILNCWKSAGHGAQST
+435 ILNCWKSAGHGAQTT

-472 IFYDYLKAFGI
+472 TFYDYLKSFGV

-501 RKYLNNPAQYG
+501 RKYLNDPANYG

-527 TPMQLVRSVA
+527 TPMQLVRAVA

-547 PYIVSEVLDDDGN
+547 PYIVSEVVDADGN
-560 MVERNEKTVL
+560 TVEKNEKTVL
-570 RQVISQQTSETMRSL
+570 RQVISQQTSETMRTL

-598 KTPGYRVGGK
+598 RTPGYRVGGK
-608 TGTSEKLDEYDED
+608 TGTSEKLDEYDEN
-621 GNQVKDKIVSFI
+621 GQQVKDKIVSFV

-644 VLVALDTPAYSQDS
+644 VLVALDTPAYSENS
-658 EKYTLH
+658 EKYTVH

-695 DSEDIRGINFTVPDV
+695 GSEDIRGVNFTVPDV
-710 ISMDESEAAALLA
+710 IGMDETEAGELLA

-728 YRIVGTGSTVT
+728 YRVVGTGSVVT
-739 DQLPAPGSQVPG
+739 DQLPVAGSQVPG

-763 QQTVVEVPDFIGCSV
+763 QATRVEVPDFIGCSV
-778 ADVNYLAANA
+778 ADVNYLASNA

-809 DIEPGTEVDR
+809 DIDPGTEVDR

>member
-1 MDRTSQFEIQLSNRT
+1 
-16 GAVFSGR
+16 
-23 PFFEQKG
+23 
-30 SFMAKKI
+30 MARKI

-45 QKQANRERN
+45 QKQANREQN
-54 ERANRTILS
+54 QRANRTILR
-63 RTLILMVLCGVIAFV
+63 RTLVLMVLCGIVAFV
-78 PLIGTLYNLM
+78 PLIGTLYHLM
-88 ITQHD
+88 ITEHD

-105 STNLTAARGVIYDA
+105 STNLTATRGVIYDA

-140 AEQMKKPENSNLLDQ
+140 AEQMKQPENSNLLDQ

-178 QYRYKVISRKISEEL
+178 QYRYKVIKRKISEEL
-193 ADEVRAFVS
+193 ADEVRAFIS
-202 ENKITGVYLETDLKR
+202 ENSITGVYLETDLKR

-267 MPYTYEKYY
+267 MLYTYEKYY

-281 CSLVTTI
+281 SSLITTI
-288 DATVQAYVE
+288 DSTGQAYVE

-336 NNYLEIYDDAAAALL
+336 NNYLEIYDDTTALLL
-351 ENERDA
+351 ENERAA
-357 ALSLPEASDAYKAAI
+357 ALALPEASAAYEAAI
-372 EQYKQDVASARM
+372 ETYKQDVAAARM

-403 LITLASAIDSGAVTL
+403 LITLASALDSGAVTL

-426 QEKFAGREQ
+426 QEKFTGREQ
-435 ILNCWKSAGHGAQST
+435 ILNCWKSAGHGAQTT

-472 IFYDYLKAFGI
+472 TFYDYLKSFGV

-501 RKYLNNPAQYG
+501 RKYLNDPANYG

-527 TPMQLVRSVA
+527 TPMQLVRAVA

-547 PYIVSEVLDDDGN
+547 PYIVSEVVDADGN
-560 MVERNEKTVL
+560 TVEKNEKTVL
-570 RQVISQQTSETMRSL
+570 RQVISQQPSEMMRTL

-598 KTPGYRVGGK
+598 RTPGYRVGGK
-608 TGTSEKLDEYDED
+608 TGTSEKLDEYDEN
-621 GNQVKDKIVSFI
+621 GQQVKDKIVSFV
-633 GVAPIDDPKYV
+633 GVAPIDNPKYV
-644 VLVALDTPAYSQDS
+644 VLVALDTPAYSENS
-658 EKYTLH
+658 EKYTVH

-695 DSEDIRGINFTVPDV
+695 GSEDIRGVNFTVPDV
-710 ISMDESEAAALLA
+710 IGMDETEAGELLA

-728 YRIVGTGSTVT
+728 YRVVGTGSVVT
-739 DQLPAPGSQVPG
+739 DQLPVAGSQVPG

-763 QQTVVEVPDFIGCSV
+763 QATRVEVPDFIGCSV
-778 ADVNYLAANA
+778 ADVNYLASNA

-809 DIEPGTEVDR
+809 DIDPGTEVDR

>member
-1 MDRTSQFEIQLSNRT
+1 
-16 GAVFSGR
+16 
-23 PFFEQKG
+23 
-30 SFMAKKI
+30 
-37 IRLPRTKE
+37 
-45 QKQANRERN
+45 
-54 ERANRTILS
+54 
-63 RTLILMVLCGVIAFV
+63 MVLCGIVAFV
-78 PLIGTLYNLM
+78 PLIGTLYHLM
-88 ITQHD
+88 ITEHD
-93 YYNEKAIKNQTR
+93 YNNEKAIKNQTR
-105 STNLTAARGVIYDA
+105 STNLTATRGVIYDA

-140 AEQMKKPENSNLLDQ
+140 AEQMKQPENSNLLDQ

-178 QYRYKVISRKISEEL
+178 QYRYKVIKRKISEEL
-193 ADEVRAFVS
+193 ADEVRAFIS
-202 ENKITGVYLETDLKR
+202 ENSITGVYLETDLKR

-267 MPYTYEKYY
+267 MLYTYEKYY

-281 CSLVTTI
+281 SSLITTI
-288 DATVQAYVE
+288 DSTVQAYVE

-336 NNYLEIYDDAAAALL
+336 NNYLEIYDDTTALLL
-351 ENERDA
+351 ENERAA
-357 ALSLPEASDAYKAAI
+357 ALALPEASAAYEAAI
-372 EQYKQDVASARM
+372 ETYKQDVAAARM

-403 LITLASAIDSGAVTL
+403 LITLASALDSGAVTL

-426 QEKFAGREQ
+426 QEKFTGREQ
-435 ILNCWKSAGHGAQST
+435 ILNCWKSAGHGAQTT

-472 IFYDYLKAFGI
+472 TFYDYLKSFGV

-501 RKYLNNPAQYG
+501 RKYLNDPANYG

-527 TPMQLVRSVA
+527 TPMQLVRAVA
-537 AIVNGGYVLE
+537 AIVNGGNVLE
-547 PYIVSEVLDDDGN
+547 PYIVSEVVDADGN
-560 MVERNEKTVL
+560 TVEKNEKTIL
-570 RQVISQQTSETMRSL
+570 RQVISQQTSETMCTL

-598 KTPGYRVGGK
+598 RTPGYHVGGK
-608 TGTSEKLDEYDED
+608 TGTSEKLDEYDEN
-621 GNQVKDKIVSFI
+621 GQQVKDKIVSFV

-644 VLVALDTPAYSQDS
+644 VLVALDTPAYSENS
-658 EKYTLH
+658 EKYTVH

-695 DSEDIRGINFTVPDV
+695 GSEDIRGVNFTVPDV
-710 ISMDESEAAALLA
+710 IGMDETEAGELLA

-728 YRIVGTGSTVT
+728 YRVVGSGSVVT
-739 DQLPAPGSQVPG
+739 DQLPVAGSQVPG

-763 QQTVVEVPDFIGCSV
+763 QATRVEVPDFIGCSV
-778 ADVNYLAANA
+778 ADVNYLASNA

-809 DIEPGTEVDR
+809 DIDPGTEVDR

>member
-1 MDRTSQFEIQLSNRT
+1 
-16 GAVFSGR
+16 
-23 PFFEQKG
+23 
-30 SFMAKKI
+30 MARKI

-45 QKQANRERN
+45 QKQANREQN
-54 ERANRTILS
+54 QRANRTILR
-63 RTLILMVLCGVIAFV
+63 RTLVLMVLCGVIAFV
-78 PLIGTLYNLM
+78 PLIGTLYHLM
-88 ITQHD
+88 ITEHD

-105 STNLTAARGVIYDA
+105 STNLTATRGVIYDA

-140 AEQMKKPENSNLLDQ
+140 AEQMKQPENSNLLDQ

-178 QYRYKVISRKISEEL
+178 QYRYKVIKRKISEEL
-193 ADEVRAFVS
+193 ADEVRAFIS
-202 ENKITGVYLETDLKR
+202 ENSITGVYLETDLKR

-267 MPYTYEKYY
+267 MLYTYEKYY

-281 CSLVTTI
+281 SSLITTI
-288 DATVQAYVE
+288 DSTVQAYVE

-336 NNYLEIYDDAAAALL
+336 NNYLEIYDDTTALLL
-351 ENERDA
+351 ENERAA
-357 ALSLPEASDAYKAAI
+357 ALALPEASAAYEAAI
-372 EQYKQDVASARM
+372 ETYKQDVAAARM

-403 LITLASAIDSGAVTL
+403 LITLASALDSGAVTL

-426 QEKFAGREQ
+426 QEKFTGREQ
-435 ILNCWKSAGHGAQST
+435 ILNCWKSAGHGAQTT

-472 IFYDYLKAFGI
+472 TFYDYLKSFGV

-501 RKYLNNPAQYG
+501 RKYLNDPANYG

-527 TPMQLVRSVA
+527 TPMQLVRAVA

-547 PYIVSEVLDDDGN
+547 PYIVSEVVDADGN
-560 MVERNEKTVL
+560 SVEKNEKTVL
-570 RQVISQQTSETMRSL
+570 RQVISQQTSETMRTL

-598 KTPGYRVGGK
+598 RTPGYRVGGK
-608 TGTSEKLDEYDED
+608 TGTSEKLDEYDEN
-621 GNQVKDKIVSFI
+621 GQQVKDKIVSFV

-644 VLVALDTPAYSQDS
+644 VLVALDTPAYSENS
-658 EKYTLH
+658 EKYTVH

-695 DSEDIRGINFTVPDV
+695 GSEDIRGVNFTVPDV
-710 ISMDESEAAALLA
+710 IGMDETEAGELLA

-728 YRIVGTGSTVT
+728 YRVVGTGSVVT
-739 DQLPAPGSQVPG
+739 DQLPVAGSQVPG

-763 QQTVVEVPDFIGCSV
+763 QATRVEVPDFIGCSV
-778 ADVNYLAANA
+778 ADVNYLASNA

-809 DIEPGTEVDR
+809 DIDPGTEVDR

>member
-1 MDRTSQFEIQLSNRT
+1 
-16 GAVFSGR
+16 
-23 PFFEQKG
+23 
-30 SFMAKKI
+30 MARKI

-45 QKQANRERN
+45 QKQANREQN
-54 ERANRTILS
+54 QRANRTILR
-63 RTLILMVLCGVIAFV
+63 RTLVLMVLCGIVAFV
-78 PLIGTLYNLM
+78 PLIGTLYHLM
-88 ITQHD
+88 ITEHD

-105 STNLTAARGVIYDA
+105 STNLTATRGVIYDA

-140 AEQMKKPENSNLLDQ
+140 AEQMKQPENSNLLDQ

-178 QYRYKVISRKISEEL
+178 QYRYKVIKRKISEEL
-193 ADEVRAFVS
+193 ADEVRAFIS
-202 ENKITGVYLETDLKR
+202 ENSITGVYLETDLKR

-267 MPYTYEKYY
+267 MLYTYEKYY

-281 CSLVTTI
+281 SSLITTI
-288 DATVQAYVE
+288 DSTVQAYVE

-336 NNYLEIYDDAAAALL
+336 NNYLEIYDDTTALLL
-351 ENERDA
+351 ENERAA
-357 ALSLPEASDAYKAAI
+357 ALALPEASAAYEAAI
-372 EQYKQDVASARM
+372 ETYKQDVAAARM

-403 LITLASAIDSGAVTL
+403 LITLASALDSGAVTL

-426 QEKFAGREQ
+426 QEKFTGREQ
-435 ILNCWKSAGHGAQST
+435 ILNCWKSAGHGAQTT

-472 IFYDYLKAFGI
+472 TFYDYLKSFGI

-501 RKYLNNPAQYG
+501 RKYLNDPANYG

-527 TPMQLVRSVA
+527 TPMQLVRAVA

-547 PYIVSEVLDDDGN
+547 PYIVSEVVDADGN
-560 MVERNEKTVL
+560 TVEKNEKTVL
-570 RQVISQQTSETMRSL
+570 RQVISQQTSETMRTL

-598 KTPGYRVGGK
+598 RTPGYRVGGK
-608 TGTSEKLDEYDED
+608 TGTSEKLDEYDEN
-621 GNQVKDKIVSFI
+621 GQQVKDKIVSFV

-644 VLVALDTPAYSQDS
+644 VLVALDTPAYSENS
-658 EKYTLH
+658 EKYTVH

-695 DSEDIRGINFTVPDV
+695 GSEDIRGVNFTVPDV
-710 ISMDESEAAALLA
+710 IGMDETEAGELLA

-728 YRIVGTGSTVT
+728 YRVVGTGSVVT
-739 DQLPAPGSQVPG
+739 DQLPVAGSQVPG

-763 QQTVVEVPDFIGCSV
+763 QATRVEVPDFIGCSV
-778 ADVNYLAANA
+778 ADVNYLASNA

-809 DIEPGTEVDR
+809 DIDPGTEVDR
-819 GTTITVEF
+819 GTTISVEF

>member
-1 MDRTSQFEIQLSNRT
+1 
-16 GAVFSGR
+16 
-23 PFFEQKG
+23 
-30 SFMAKKI
+30 MARKI

-45 QKQANRERN
+45 QKQANREQN
-54 ERANRTILS
+54 QRANRTILR
-63 RTLILMVLCGVIAFV
+63 RTLVLMVLCGIVAFV
-78 PLIGTLYNLM
+78 PLIGTLYHLM
-88 ITQHD
+88 ITEHD

-105 STNLTAARGVIYDA
+105 STNLTATRGVIYDA

-140 AEQMKKPENSNLLDQ
+140 AEQMKQPENSNLLDQ

-178 QYRYKVISRKISEEL
+178 QYRYKVIKRKISEEL
-193 ADEVRAFVS
+193 ADEVRAFIS
-202 ENKITGVYLETDLKR
+202 ENSITGVYLETDLKR

-267 MPYTYEKYY
+267 MLYTYEKYY

-281 CSLVTTI
+281 SSLITTI
-288 DATVQAYVE
+288 DSTVQAYVE

-317 MDVNTGEI
+317 MGVNTGEI

-336 NNYLEIYDDAAAALL
+336 NNYLEIYDDTTALLL
-351 ENERDA
+351 ENERAA
-357 ALSLPEASDAYKAAI
+357 ALALPEASAAYEAAI
-372 EQYKQDVASARM
+372 ETYKQDVAAARM

-403 LITLASAIDSGAVTL
+403 LITLASALDSGAVTL

-426 QEKFAGREQ
+426 QEKFTGREQ
-435 ILNCWKSAGHGAQST
+435 ILNCWKSAGHGAQTT

-472 IFYDYLKAFGI
+472 TFYDYLKSFGV

-501 RKYLNNPAQYG
+501 RKYLNDPANYG

-527 TPMQLVRSVA
+527 TPMQLVRAVA

-547 PYIVSEVLDDDGN
+547 PYIVSEVVDADGN
-560 MVERNEKTVL
+560 TVEKNEKTVL
-570 RQVISQQTSETMRSL
+570 RQVISQQTSETMRTL

-598 KTPGYRVGGK
+598 RTPGYRVGGK
-608 TGTSEKLDEYDED
+608 TGTSEKLDEYDEN
-621 GNQVKDKIVSFI
+621 GQQVKDKIVSFV

-644 VLVALDTPAYSQDS
+644 VLVALDTPAYSENS
-658 EKYTLH
+658 EKYTVH

-695 DSEDIRGINFTVPDV
+695 GSEDIRGVNFTVPDV
-710 ISMDESEAAALLA
+710 IGMDETEAGELLA

-728 YRIVGTGSTVT
+728 YRVVGSGSVVT
-739 DQLPAPGSQVPG
+739 DQLPVAGSQVPG

-763 QQTVVEVPDFIGCSV
+763 QATRVEVPDFIGCSV
-778 ADVNYLAANA
+778 ADVNYLASNA

-809 DIEPGTEVDR
+809 DIDPGTEVDR

>member
-1 MDRTSQFEIQLSNRT
+1 
-16 GAVFSGR
+16 
-23 PFFEQKG
+23 
-30 SFMAKKI
+30 MARKI

-45 QKQANRERN
+45 QKQANREQN
-54 ERANRTILS
+54 QRANRTILR
-63 RTLILMVLCGVIAFV
+63 RTLVLMVLCGIVAFV
-78 PLIGTLYNLM
+78 PLIGMLYHLM
-88 ITQHD
+88 ITEHD

-105 STNLTAARGVIYDA
+105 STNLTATRGVIYDA

-140 AEQMKKPENSNLLDQ
+140 AEQMKQPENSNLLDQ

-178 QYRYKVISRKISEEL
+178 QYRYKVIKRKISEEL
-193 ADEVRAFVS
+193 ADEVRAFIS
-202 ENKITGVYLETDLKR
+202 ENSITGVYLETDLKR

-267 MPYTYEKYY
+267 MLYTYEKYY

-281 CSLVTTI
+281 SSLITTI
-288 DATVQAYVE
+288 DSTVQAYVE

-336 NNYLEIYDDAAAALL
+336 NNYLEIYDDTTALLL
-351 ENERDA
+351 ENERAA
-357 ALSLPEASDAYKAAI
+357 ALALPEASAAYEAAI
-372 EQYKQDVASARM
+372 ETYKQDVAAARM

-403 LITLASAIDSGAVTL
+403 LITLASALDSGAVTL

-426 QEKFAGREQ
+426 QEKFTGREQ
-435 ILNCWKSAGHGAQST
+435 ILNCWKSAGHGAQTT

-472 IFYDYLKAFGI
+472 TFYDYLKSFGV

-501 RKYLNNPAQYG
+501 RKYLNDPANYG

-527 TPMQLVRSVA
+527 TPMQLVRAVA

-547 PYIVSEVLDDDGN
+547 PYIVSEVVDADGN
-560 MVERNEKTVL
+560 TVEKNEKTVL
-570 RQVISQQTSETMRSL
+570 RQVISQQTSETMRTL

-598 KTPGYRVGGK
+598 RTPGYHVGGK
-608 TGTSEKLDEYDED
+608 TGTSEKLDEYDEN
-621 GNQVKDKIVSFI
+621 GQQVKDKIVSFV

-644 VLVALDTPAYSQDS
+644 VLVALDTPAYSENS
-658 EKYTLH
+658 EKYTVH

-695 DSEDIRGINFTVPDV
+695 GSEDIRGVNFTVPDV
-710 ISMDESEAAALLA
+710 IGMDETEAGELLA

-728 YRIVGTGSTVT
+728 YRVVGSGSVVT
-739 DQLPAPGSQVPG
+739 DQLPVAGSQVPG

-763 QQTVVEVPDFIGCSV
+763 QATRVEVPDFIGCSV
-778 ADVNYLAANA
+778 ADVNYLASNA

-809 DIEPGTEVDR
+809 DIDPGTEVDR

>member
-1 MDRTSQFEIQLSNRT
+1 
-16 GAVFSGR
+16 
-23 PFFEQKG
+23 
-30 SFMAKKI
+30 MARKI

-45 QKQANRERN
+45 QKQANREQN
-54 ERANRTILS
+54 QRANRTILR
-63 RTLILMVLCGVIAFV
+63 RTLVLMVLCGIVAFV
-78 PLIGTLYNLM
+78 PLIGTLYHLM
-88 ITQHD
+88 ITEHD

-105 STNLTAARGVIYDA
+105 STNLTATRGVIYDA

-140 AEQMKKPENSNLLDQ
+140 AEQMKQPENSNLLDQ

-178 QYRYKVISRKISEEL
+178 QYRYKVIKRKISEEL
-193 ADEVRAFVS
+193 ADEVRAFIS
-202 ENKITGVYLETDLKR
+202 ENSITGVYLETDLKR

-267 MPYTYEKYY
+267 MLYTYEKYY

-281 CSLVTTI
+281 SSLITTI
-288 DATVQAYVE
+288 DSTVQAYVE

-336 NNYLEIYDDAAAALL
+336 NNYLEIYDDTTALLL
-351 ENERDA
+351 ENERAA
-357 ALSLPEASDAYKAAI
+357 ALALPEASAAYEAAI
-372 EQYKQDVASARM
+372 ETYKQDVAAARM

-403 LITLASAIDSGAVTL
+403 LITLASALDSGAVTL

-426 QEKFAGREQ
+426 QEKFTGREQ
-435 ILNCWKSAGHGAQST
+435 ILNCWKSAGHGAQTT

-472 IFYDYLKAFGI
+472 TFYDYLKSFGV

-501 RKYLNNPAQYG
+501 RKYLNDPANYG

-527 TPMQLVRSVA
+527 TPMQLVRAVA

-547 PYIVSEVLDDDGN
+547 PYIVSEVVDADGN
-560 MVERNEKTVL
+560 TVEKNEKTVL
-570 RQVISQQTSETMRSL
+570 RQVISQQTSETMRTL

-598 KTPGYRVGGK
+598 QTPGYRVGGK
-608 TGTSEKLDEYDED
+608 TGTSEKLDEYDEN
-621 GNQVKDKIVSFI
+621 GQQVKDKIVSFV

-644 VLVALDTPAYSQDS
+644 VLVALDTPAYSENS
-658 EKYTLH
+658 EKYTVH

-690 VEPDY
+690 VEPY
-695 DSEDIRGINFTVPDV
+695 YGSEDIRGVNFTVPDV
-710 ISMDESEAAALLA
+710 IGMDEAEAGELLA

-728 YRIVGTGSTVT
+728 YRVVGTGSVVT
-739 DQLPAPGSQVPG
+739 DQIPVAGSQVPG

-763 QQTVVEVPDFIGCSV
+763 QATRVEVPDFIGCSV
-778 ADVNYLAANA
+778 ADVNYLASNA

-809 DIEPGTEVDR
+809 DIDPGTEVDR

>member
-1 MDRTSQFEIQLSNRT
+1 
-16 GAVFSGR
+16 
-23 PFFEQKG
+23 
-30 SFMAKKI
+30 MARKI

-45 QKQANRERN
+45 QKQANREQN
-54 ERANRTILS
+54 QRANRTILR
-63 RTLILMVLCGVIAFV
+63 RTLVLMVLCGIVAFV
-78 PLIGTLYNLM
+78 PLIGTLYHLM
-88 ITQHD
+88 ITEHD

-105 STNLTAARGVIYDA
+105 STNLTATRGVIYDA

-140 AEQMKKPENSNLLDQ
+140 AEQMKQPENSNLLDQ

-193 ADEVRAFVS
+193 ADEVRAFIS
-202 ENKITGVYLETDLKR
+202 ENSITGVYLETDLKR

-267 MPYTYEKYY
+267 MLYTYEKYY

-281 CSLVTTI
+281 SSLITTI
-288 DATVQAYVE
+288 DSTVQAYVE

-336 NNYLEIYDDAAAALL
+336 NNYLEIYDDTTALLL
-351 ENERDA
+351 ENERAA
-357 ALSLPEASDAYKAAI
+357 ALALPEASAAYEAAI
-372 EQYKQDVASARM
+372 ETYKQDVAAARM

-403 LITLASAIDSGAVTL
+403 LITLASALDSGAVTL

-426 QEKFAGREQ
+426 QEKFTGREQ
-435 ILNCWKSAGHGAQST
+435 ILNCWKSAGHGAQTT

-472 IFYDYLKAFGI
+472 TFYDYLKSFGV

-501 RKYLNNPAQYG
+501 RKYLNDPANYG

-527 TPMQLVRSVA
+527 TPMQLVRAVA

-547 PYIVSEVLDDDGN
+547 PYIVSEVVDADGN
-560 MVERNEKTVL
+560 SVEKNEKTVL
-570 RQVISQQTSETMRSL
+570 RQVISQQTSETMRTL

-598 KTPGYRVGGK
+598 RTPGYRVGGK
-608 TGTSEKLDEYDED
+608 TGTSEKLDEYDEN
-621 GNQVKDKIVSFI
+621 GQQVKDKIVSFV

-644 VLVALDTPAYSQDS
+644 VLVALDTPAYSENS
-658 EKYTLH
+658 EKYTVH

-695 DSEDIRGINFTVPDV
+695 GSEDIRGVNFTVPDV
-710 ISMDESEAAALLA
+710 IGMDETEAGELLA

-728 YRIVGTGSTVT
+728 YRVVGTGSVVT
-739 DQLPAPGSQVPG
+739 DQLPVAGSQVPG

-763 QQTVVEVPDFIGCSV
+763 QATRVEVPDFIGCSV
-778 ADVNYLAANA
+778 ADVNYLASNA

-809 DIEPGTEVDR
+809 DIDPGTEVDR

>member
-1 MDRTSQFEIQLSNRT
+1 
-16 GAVFSGR
+16 
-23 PFFEQKG
+23 
-30 SFMAKKI
+30 MARKI

-45 QKQANRERN
+45 QKQANREQN
-54 ERANRTILS
+54 QRANRTILR
-63 RTLILMVLCGVIAFV
+63 RTLVLMVLCGVIAFV
-78 PLIGTLYNLM
+78 PLIGTLYHLM
-88 ITQHD
+88 ITEHD

-105 STNLTAARGVIYDA
+105 STNLTATRGVIYDA

-140 AEQMKKPENSNLLDQ
+140 AEQMKQPENSNLLDQ

-178 QYRYKVISRKISEEL
+178 QYRYKVIKRKISEEL
-193 ADEVRAFVS
+193 ADEVRAFIS
-202 ENKITGVYLETDLKR
+202 ENSITGVYLETDLKR

-267 MPYTYEKYY
+267 MLYTYEKYY

-281 CSLVTTI
+281 SSLITTI
-288 DATVQAYVE
+288 DSTVQAYVE

-336 NNYLEIYDDAAAALL
+336 NNYLEIYDDTTALLL
-351 ENERDA
+351 ENERAA
-357 ALSLPEASDAYKAAI
+357 ALALPEASAAYEAAI
-372 EQYKQDVASARM
+372 ETYKQDVAAARM

-403 LITLASAIDSGAVTL
+403 LITLASALDSGAVTL

-426 QEKFAGREQ
+426 QEKFTGREQ
-435 ILNCWKSAGHGAQST
+435 ILNCWKSAGHGAQTT

-472 IFYDYLKAFGI
+472 TFYDYLKSFGV

-501 RKYLNNPAQYG
+501 RKYLNDPANYG

-527 TPMQLVRSVA
+527 TPMQLVRAVA

-547 PYIVSEVLDDDGN
+547 PYIVSEVVDADGN
-560 MVERNEKTVL
+560 TVEKNEKTVL
-570 RQVISQQTSETMRSL
+570 RQVISQQTSETMRTL

-598 KTPGYRVGGK
+598 RTPGYRVGGK
-608 TGTSEKLDEYDED
+608 TGTSEKLDEYDEN
-621 GNQVKDKIVSFI
+621 GQQVKDKIVSFV
-633 GVAPIDDPKYV
+633 GVAPIDNPKYV
-644 VLVALDTPAYSQDS
+644 VLVALDTPAYSENS
-658 EKYTLH
+658 EKYTVH

-695 DSEDIRGINFTVPDV
+695 GSEDIRGVNFTVPDV
-710 ISMDESEAAALLA
+710 IGMDETEAGELLA

-728 YRIVGTGSTVT
+728 YRVVGTGSVVT
-739 DQLPAPGSQVPG
+739 DQLPVAGSQVPG

-763 QQTVVEVPDFIGCSV
+763 QATRVEVPDFIGCSV
-778 ADVNYLAANA
+778 ADVNYLASNA

-809 DIEPGTEVDR
+809 DIDPGTEVDR

>member
-1 MDRTSQFEIQLSNRT
+1 
-16 GAVFSGR
+16 
-23 PFFEQKG
+23 
-30 SFMAKKI
+30 MARKI

-45 QKQANRERN
+45 QKQANREQN
-54 ERANRTILS
+54 QRANRTILR
-63 RTLILMVLCGVIAFV
+63 RTLVLMVLCGIVAFV
-78 PLIGTLYNLM
+78 PLIGTLYHLM
-88 ITQHD
+88 ITEHD

-105 STNLTAARGVIYDA
+105 STNLTATRGVIYDA

-140 AEQMKKPENSNLLDQ
+140 AEQMKQPENSNLLDQ

-178 QYRYKVISRKISEEL
+178 QYRYKVIKRKISEEL
-193 ADEVRAFVS
+193 ADEVRAFIS
-202 ENKITGVYLETDLKR
+202 ENSITGVYLETDLKR

-267 MPYTYEKYY
+267 MLYTYEKYY

-281 CSLVTTI
+281 SSLITTI
-288 DATVQAYVE
+288 DSTVQAYVE

-336 NNYLEIYDDAAAALL
+336 NNYLEIYDDTTALLL
-351 ENERDA
+351 ENERAA
-357 ALSLPEASDAYKAAI
+357 ALALPEASAAYEAAI
-372 EQYKQDVASARM
+372 ETYKQDVAAARM

-403 LITLASAIDSGAVTL
+403 LITLASALDSGTVTL

-426 QEKFAGREQ
+426 QEKFTGREQ
-435 ILNCWKSAGHGAQST
+435 ILNCWKSAGHGAQTT

-472 IFYDYLKAFGI
+472 TFYDYLKSFGV

-501 RKYLNNPAQYG
+501 RKYLNDPANYG
-512 TSYLITSSF
+512 RSYLITSSF

-527 TPMQLVRSVA
+527 TPMQLVRAVA

-547 PYIVSEVLDDDGN
+547 PYIVSEVVDADGN
-560 MVERNEKTVL
+560 TVEKNEKTVL
-570 RQVISQQTSETMRSL
+570 RQVISQQTSETMRTL

-598 KTPGYRVGGK
+598 RTPGYRVGGK
-608 TGTSEKLDEYDED
+608 TGTSEKLDEYDEN
-621 GNQVKDKIVSFI
+621 GQQVKDKIVSFV

-644 VLVALDTPAYSQDS
+644 VLVALDTPAYSENS
-658 EKYTLH
+658 EKYTVH

-695 DSEDIRGINFTVPDV
+695 GSEDIRGVNFTVPDV
-710 ISMDESEAAALLA
+710 IGMDETEAGELLA

-728 YRIVGTGSTVT
+728 YRVVGTGSVVT
-739 DQLPAPGSQVPG
+739 DQLPVAGSQVPG

-763 QQTVVEVPDFIGCSV
+763 QATRVEVPDFIGCSV
-778 ADVNYLAANA
+778 ADVNYLASNA

-809 DIEPGTEVDR
+809 DIDPGTEVDR

>member
-1 MDRTSQFEIQLSNRT
+1 
-16 GAVFSGR
+16 
-23 PFFEQKG
+23 
-30 SFMAKKI
+30 MARKI

-45 QKQANRERN
+45 QKQANREQN
-54 ERANRTILS
+54 QRANRTILR
-63 RTLILMVLCGVIAFV
+63 RTLVLMVLCGIVAFV
-78 PLIGTLYNLM
+78 PLIGTLYHLM
-88 ITQHD
+88 ITEHD

-105 STNLTAARGVIYDA
+105 STNLTATRGVIYDA

-140 AEQMKKPENSNLLDQ
+140 AEQMKQSENSNLLDQ

-178 QYRYKVISRKISEEL
+178 QYRYKVIKRKISEEL
-193 ADEVRAFVS
+193 ADEVRAFIS
-202 ENKITGVYLETDLKR
+202 ENSITGVYLETDLKR

-267 MPYTYEKYY
+267 MLYTYEKYY

-281 CSLVTTI
+281 SSLITTI
-288 DATVQAYVE
+288 DSTVQAYVE

-336 NNYLEIYDDAAAALL
+336 NNYLEIYDDTTALLL
-351 ENERDA
+351 ENERAA
-357 ALSLPEASDAYKAAI
+357 ALALPEASAAYEAAI
-372 EQYKQDVASARM
+372 ETYKQDVAAARM

-403 LITLASAIDSGAVTL
+403 LITLASALDSGAVTL

-426 QEKFAGREQ
+426 QEKFTGREQ
-435 ILNCWKSAGHGAQST
+435 ILNCWKSAGHGAQTT

-472 IFYDYLKAFGI
+472 TFYDYLKSFGV

-501 RKYLNNPAQYG
+501 RKYLNDPANYG

-527 TPMQLVRSVA
+527 TPMQLVRAVA

-547 PYIVSEVLDDDGN
+547 PYIVSEVVDADGN
-560 MVERNEKTVL
+560 TVEKNEKTVL
-570 RQVISQQTSETMRSL
+570 RQVISQQTSETMRTL

-598 KTPGYRVGGK
+598 RTPGYRVGGK
-608 TGTSEKLDEYDED
+608 TGTSEKLDEYDEN
-621 GNQVKDKIVSFI
+621 GQQVKDKIVSFV

-644 VLVALDTPAYSQDS
+644 VLVALDTPAYSENS
-658 EKYTLH
+658 EKYTVH

-695 DSEDIRGINFTVPDV
+695 GSEDIRGVNFTVPDV
-710 ISMDESEAAALLA
+710 IGMDETEAGELLA

-728 YRIVGTGSTVT
+728 YRVVGTGSVVT
-739 DQLPAPGSQVPG
+739 DQLPVAGSQVPG

-763 QQTVVEVPDFIGCSV
+763 QATRVEVPDFIGCSV
-778 ADVNYLAANA
+778 ADVNYLASNA

-809 DIEPGTEVDR
+809 DIDPGTEVDR

>member
-1 MDRTSQFEIQLSNRT
+1 
-16 GAVFSGR
+16 
-23 PFFEQKG
+23 
-30 SFMAKKI
+30 MARKI

-45 QKQANRERN
+45 QKQANREQN
-54 ERANRTILS
+54 PRANRTILR
-63 RTLILMVLCGVIAFV
+63 RTLVLMVLCGIVAFV
-78 PLIGTLYNLM
+78 PLIGTLYHLM
-88 ITQHD
+88 ITEHD

-105 STNLTAARGVIYDA
+105 STNLTATRGVIYDA

-140 AEQMKKPENSNLLDQ
+140 AEQMKQPENSNLLDQ

-178 QYRYKVISRKISEEL
+178 QYRYKVIKRKISEEL
-193 ADEVRAFVS
+193 ADEVRAFIS
-202 ENKITGVYLETDLKR
+202 ENSITGVYLETDLKR

-267 MPYTYEKYY
+267 MLYTYEKYY

-281 CSLVTTI
+281 SSLITTI
-288 DATVQAYVE
+288 DSTVQAYVE

-336 NNYLEIYDDAAAALL
+336 NNYLEIYDDTTALLL
-351 ENERDA
+351 ENERAA
-357 ALSLPEASDAYKAAI
+357 ALALPEASAAYEAAI
-372 EQYKQDVASARM
+372 ETYKQDVAAARM

-403 LITLASAIDSGAVTL
+403 LITLASALDSGAVTL

-426 QEKFAGREQ
+426 QEKFTGREQ
-435 ILNCWKSAGHGAQST
+435 ILNCWKSAGHGAQTT

-472 IFYDYLKAFGI
+472 TFYDYLKSFGV

-501 RKYLNNPAQYG
+501 RKYLNDPANYG

-527 TPMQLVRSVA
+527 TPMQLVRAVA

-547 PYIVSEVLDDDGN
+547 PYIVSEVVDADGN
-560 MVERNEKTVL
+560 TVEKNEKTVL
-570 RQVISQQTSETMRSL
+570 RQVISQQTSETMRTL

-598 KTPGYRVGGK
+598 QTPGYRVGGK
-608 TGTSEKLDEYDED
+608 TGTSEKLDEYDEN
-621 GNQVKDKIVSFI
+621 GQQVKDKIVSFV

-644 VLVALDTPAYSQDS
+644 VLVALDTPAYSENS
-658 EKYTLH
+658 EKYTVH

-695 DSEDIRGINFTVPDV
+695 GSEDIRGVNFTVPDV
-710 ISMDESEAAALLA
+710 IGMDETEAGELLA

-728 YRIVGTGSTVT
+728 YRVVGTGSVVT
-739 DQLPAPGSQVPG
+739 DQLPVAGSQVPG

-763 QQTVVEVPDFIGCSV
+763 QATRVEVPDFIGCSV
-778 ADVNYLAANA
+778 ADVNYLASNA

-809 DIEPGTEVDR
+809 DIDPGTEVDR